1 MECHFQGFF
10 PMVHLRLEVQK
21 LLLKKPS
28 EEPLPEKDPLT
39 GEAFGRVWSDLERSQ
54 PGFDHIVGYPKIVG
68 KTI

>member
-1 MECHFQGFF
+1 MA
-10 PMVHLRLEVQK
+10 HLRLEVQK

-39 GEAFGRVWSDLERSQ
+39 GEASGPGLERFGAK
-54 PGFDHIVGYPKIVG
+54 PAGFRSAHIVDYPNIVG